1 MKIAGDRI
9 QSRTILRL
17 RYGSYQGDEVKYLEP
32 GAYVKI
38 IDPYYL
44 PRGFDIPFSRATEDV
59 VYTQYGFGI
68 IPKGATEPER

>member
-1 MKIAGDRI
+1 
-9 QSRTILRL
+9 
-17 RYGSYQGDEVKYLEP
+17 VKYLEP